1 MKKET
6 LMKIFENNKTTNFCI
21 STSNATGRGINGV
34 SFDDYTGCLMT
45 KNEYSDGYHITET
58 TKILGFMEDCLV
70 LEVNKPCN
78 NYWAGG
84 THTVYL
90 PYNTITCVDFVTE
103 DRKCYPKKL
112 SFRHKLV
119 EL

>member
-6 LMKIFENNKTTNFCI
+6 LMKIFNDNKTTNFRI

-34 SFDDYTGCLMT
+34 SFDDYVGCVMAR
-45 KNEYSDGYHITET
+45 KEYKDEYYVTET

-70 LEVNKPCN
+70 LENTHTRSG
-78 NYWAGG
+78 YWPGG
-84 THTVYL
+84 THTIYL
-90 PYNTITCVDFVTE
+90 PYSVINCVDFVNE
-103 DRKCYPKKL
+103 DRESYPKKL
-112 SFRHKLV
+112 TFRHKLV

>member
-6 LMKIFENNKTTNFCI
+6 LMKIFQNNKNTNFRI

-34 SFDDYTGCLMT
+34 SFDDYIGCMMT
-45 KNEYSDGYHITET
+45 RKEYGDTYYVSET

-70 LEVNKPCN
+70 LENTHN
-78 NYWAGG
+78 DAYWQGG
-84 THTVYL
+84 THIVYL
-90 PYNTITCVDFVTE
+90 PYSAITCVDFVTE

-112 SFRHKLV
+112 TFRHKLV

>member
-1 MKKET
+1 
-6 LMKIFENNKTTNFCI
+6 MKIFQENKTANFCI

-34 SFDDYTGCLMT
+34 SFDDYTGCLMAR
-45 KNEYSDGYHITET
+45 KEYRDEYYITVT

-70 LEVNKPCN
+70 LEVNHFSN
-78 NYWAGG
+78 AYWRGG
-84 THTVYL
+84 THIVYL
-90 PYNTITCVDFVTE
+90 PYNVITSVDFVTE

>member
-34 SFDDYTGCLMT
+34 SFDDYYGCTMSH
-45 KNEYSDGYHITET
+45 NEYGDGYHITET

-70 LEVNKPCN
+70 LEQTHTSNA
-78 NYWAGG
+78 YWRGG

-90 PYNTITCVDFVTE
+90 PYNTITCVDFVAE

>member
-1 MKKET
+1 
-6 LMKIFENNKTTNFCI
+6 MKIFQDNKTTNFCI
-21 STSNATGRGINGV
+21 STSNATGHGINGV
-34 SFDDYTGCLMT
+34 SFDDYTGCLMAR
-45 KNEYSDGYHITET
+45 KEYRDEYYITET

-70 LEVNKPCN
+70 LENTHTSN
-78 NYWAGG
+78 SYWRGG

-90 PYNTITCVDFVTE
+90 PYNVITGVDFVTD

>member
-6 LMKIFENNKTTNFCI
+6 LMKIFQDNKSTNFCI
-21 STSNATGRGINGV
+21 STSNGRGRGINGV
-34 SFDDYTGCLMT
+34 SFDDYTGCLMAR
-45 KNEYSDGYHITET
+45 NQYNDGYHITET

-70 LEVNKPCN
+70 LEVNRPCN
-78 NYWAGG
+78 SYWAGD
-84 THTVYL
+84 THIVYL

-103 DRKCYPKKL
+103 NRDCYPKKL

-119 EL
+119 NL

>member
-34 SFDDYTGCLMT
+34 SFDDYSGCIMAR
-45 KNEYSDGYHITET
+45 NDYGDGYHITET
-58 TKILGFMEDCLV
+58 TRILGFMEDCLV
-70 LEVNKPCN
+70 LEVNKPRN
-78 NYWAGG
+78 NYWVGG
-84 THTVYL
+84 THTIYL

>member
-6 LMKIFENNKTTNFCI
+6 LMKIFEDNKTTNFRI

-34 SFDDYTGCLMT
+34 SFDDYSGCIMAR
-45 KNEYSDGYHITET
+45 NDYGDGYHITET

-70 LEVNKPCN
+70 LEN
-78 NYWAGG
+78 
-84 THTVYL
+84 THTGGYWQGGAHIVYL
-90 PYNTITCVDFVTE
+90 PYSVITCVDFVTE

-112 SFRHKLV
+112 TFRHKLA